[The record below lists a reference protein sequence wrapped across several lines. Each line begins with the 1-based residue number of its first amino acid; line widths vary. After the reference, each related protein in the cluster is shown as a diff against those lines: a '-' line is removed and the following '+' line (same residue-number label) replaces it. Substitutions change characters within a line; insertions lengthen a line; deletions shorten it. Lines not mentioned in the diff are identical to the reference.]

1 MFWVIC
7 VSSLDK
13 IRLWVTGE
21 IWNETN
27 GKNINGWQNLNPGH
41 VKKEKIK
48 IWVQVQI
55 QSKGW
60 HVTCIP
66 RPQQGRMRSTMLC
79 STRECWYKHY
89 TDYDFCDPGIATKM
103 TRKIPST
110 KFELQTS
117 RKWVDVNYRLIKLML
132 ISLVLVSAKWS
143 IRFLEK

>member
-1 MFWVIC
+1 M
-7 VSSLDK
+7 LDK
-13 IRLWVTGE
+13 ISLWVTRE

-27 GKNINGWQNLNPGH
+27 RKNINGWQNLNPGH

-48 IWVQVQI
+48 IWVQAQI
-55 QSKGW
+55 WSKGW

-89 TDYDFCDPGIATKM
+89 TDSDFCDQM
-103 TRKIPST
+103 TRKILSA

-117 RKWVDVNYRLIKLML
+117 RKWVNVNYRLIKLML